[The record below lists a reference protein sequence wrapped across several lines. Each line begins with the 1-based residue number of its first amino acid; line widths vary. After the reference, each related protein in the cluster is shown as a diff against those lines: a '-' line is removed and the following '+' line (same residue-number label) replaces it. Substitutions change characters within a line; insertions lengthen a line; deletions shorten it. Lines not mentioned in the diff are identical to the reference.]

1 MNSKIIAL
9 RISGTIF
16 GIVALLHLSRLLTG
30 ISVLIGDWTLPIW
43 VNIFGFIASATLS
56 TWLWWLSQK

>member
-16 GIVALLHLSRLLTG
+16 GIVTLLHLTRLLTG
-30 ISVLIGDWTLPIW
+30 VDVIISNWYLPEW
-43 VNIFGFIASATLS
+43 VNIMGFFATGFL
-56 TWLWWLSQK
+56 TIWLWWLSRK

>member
-16 GIVALLHLSRLLTG
+16 GIVALLHLTRLLTG
-30 ISVLIGDWTLPIW
+30 IDVMIGNWYLPDW
-43 VNIFGFIASATLS
+43 VNIMGFFGTGILTI
-56 TWLWWLSQK
+56 WLWWLSGK